1 MIDDMPIIGSVLL
14 IIAAITIG
22 VVLTVRE
29 VKEDNRLNAKCSKE
43 IIAKNLS
50 EECVGYLINK
60 GQSHRLLPIPV
71 IIPR

>member
-29 VKEDNRLNAKCSKE
+29 DKRLNAKCSKE